1 MSSRPR
7 QGTLR
12 TSTAGG
18 GTETRSPAC
27 RLLVASRST
36 GTGSAAGR
44 FLFNGLVRR
53 VLLTACAA
61 FLCVAPA
68 AGAAELSGRLVYCT
82 GDDICRYFPQ
92 PRLDVTFV
100 AAPGERNELRMVPDP
115 EGVRIVD
122 AGAAI
127 TTGPFCASISA
138 QEARCGPPAPEGLV
152 ATAFTG
158 DGADS
163 AFADIGTVV
172 LGPGRDHG
180 YSEGATLNGGPGDD
194 RLISAKGANSLAG
207 GSGRDHLSGSG
218 GEETFAGGA
227 GRDLIVARGGDDR
240 IEAGSGPDVVAG
252 GAGRDEIYAGSG
264 DDLVHAAEPGRDT
277 VRCGRGNDRAAI
289 SAEDRA
295 FGCERVVRR
304 LHR

>member
-1 MSSRPR
+1 LSSPPS
-7 QGTLR
+7 QGTVR
-12 TSTAGG
+12 TPTAGR

-44 FLFNGLVRR
+44 FLFNGPHASRSVHRLCG
-53 VLLTACAA
+53 VL
-61 FLCVAPA
+61 FFAPA

-115 EGVRIVD
+115 EGVRIAD

-138 QEARCGPPAPEGLV
+138 QEARCGPPAPEGV
-152 ATAFTG
+152 VVTAFTG

-163 AFADIGTVV
+163 AFADIGAVV
-172 LGPGRDHG
+172 LGPG
-180 YSEGATLNGGPGDD
+180 ATMAIP
-194 RLISAKGANSLAG
+194 KG
-207 GSGRDHLSGSG
+207 R
-218 GEETFAGGA
+218 
-227 GRDLIVARGGDDR
+227 
-240 IEAGSGPDVVAG
+240 P
-252 GAGRDEIYAGSG
+252 
-264 DDLVHAAEPGRDT
+264 
-277 VRCGRGNDRAAI
+277 
-289 SAEDRA
+289 
-295 FGCERVVRR
+295 
-304 LHR
+304 